1 MLKSPST
8 RRGKGRRGNK
18 SSGARVLYGGERRWV
33 LYAFI
38 MRNLV
43 KEKSNNPLGA
53 KISRE
58 NKSAEGEGTGRIEV
72 EAMRWGWT

>member
-8 RRGKGRRGNK
+8 RRGKGRGGNK
-18 SSGARVLYGGERRWV
+18 SRGARVRYGGDRRWV

-38 MRNLV
+38 MRNLG
-43 KEKSNNPLGA
+43 KEKSNSPEGA
-53 KISRE
+53 KISSE
-58 NKSAEGEGTGRIEV
+58 NKSAEGEETGRIEV